1 MRSFNED
8 GVAGY
13 TLRITSLN
21 ETFSG
26 TSDEDIIFSFCEG
39 GSYCTPGADDEVSL
53 PPDSDIDVDGGEVLV
68 TVSLG
73 YEPTTM
79 LITKSLNNGDAW

>member
-8 GVAGY
+8 GVAVY
-13 TLRITSLN
+13 TLRIKSKN

-26 TSDEDIIFSFCEG
+26 TSDEEIIFSFCEG

-53 PPDSDIDVDGGEVLV
+53 PSDSGIGVDGGEVLV

-79 LITKSLNNGDAW
+79 VITKSSDNGDAW